1 MTLEALDTL
10 RSSECLDLEW
20 PTFTA
25 DVTSRYSFFITHSRG
40 IFFFSLDPWVRS
52 LEKELQSS
60 EIVGA
65 QFRMETIR
73 NGPKTLRDKILS
85 YDPDRDTDSNPS
97 VTACLVFQDSD
108 LGYLLLTAVNGAAQA
123 ATLDQPDSEI
133 TPSPEDNGNDTYIPE
148 MNVFTPGPPRKTYQ
162 PARVFFDDS
171 SLPTFINK
179 HVPARHHR
187 MFNQEI
193 RLSSATLDLMT
204 QAHRVLSHETNKLGL
219 AAADLFRRCER
230 LQDELRDQINRAN
243 EVAQRTDQVAG
254 KDIGHYLDSVKRKGR
269 PSVEERFKKVRS
281 RHQELTTRYEALR
294 KKFSKHGGND
304 LSEKEKQWIAEVE
317 KTKEFIKSP
326 AAEDDENEEATAEA
340 WRRFREASRY
350 LLSVQCL
357 DKRLTRAQVQ
367 ELAEDLIAR
376 AKKSSQDAEPTND
389 EDTHVIP
396 PDLRKAKTAQVMKL
410 LEREYVNLLFFCS
423 SHVCSSHVPTV
434 LLMEFRSALVEAA
447 QARLERLNISVV
459 S

>member
-10 RSSECLDLEW
+10 RSSECLDLQW

-25 DVTSRYSFFITHSRG
+25 DVDSRYSFFITHSRG

-85 YDPDRDTDSNPS
+85 YDPDRDTDSDPS

-108 LGYLLLTAVNGAAQA
+108 LGYFLLTAVNGAAQA
-123 ATLDQPDSEI
+123 ATLDQPDPEI
-133 TPSPEDNGNDTYIPE
+133 TPAPEDDGNDTYIPE
-148 MNVFTPGPPRKTYQ
+148 MNLFTPGPPRKTYQ
-162 PARVFFDDS
+162 PAKVFFDDS

-204 QAHRVLSHETNKLGL
+204 QAHRVLSHETNQLGL

-243 EVAQRTDQVAG
+243 EVAQRTDQVTG
-254 KDIGHYLDSVKRKGR
+254 KDLGHYLDSVKRKGR

-281 RHQELTTRYEALR
+281 RHQDLTTRYEALR
-294 KKFSKHGGND
+294 KKFSKHGGNE

-326 AAEDDENEEATAEA
+326 AAEDDENEAAAEA
-340 WRRFREASRY
+340 WRRFREASCY
-350 LLSVQCL
+350 FLSVQCL
-357 DKRLTRAQVQ
+357 DRRLIRAQAQ

-376 AKKSSQDAEPTND
+376 AKESSQDAEPTND

-410 LEREYVNLLFFCS
+410 LEREYVNLLVFCS
-423 SHVCSSHVPTV
+423 SHVRIV
-434 LLMEFRSALVEAA
+434 LLMGLRSALVEAA

>member
-25 DVTSRYSFFITHSRG
+25 DVDSRYSFFITHSRG

-85 YDPDRDTDSNPS
+85 YDPDRDTDSDPS

-108 LGYLLLTAVNGAAQA
+108 LGYFLLTAVNGAAQA
-123 ATLDQPDSEI
+123 ATLDQPDPEI
-133 TPSPEDNGNDTYIPE
+133 TPAPEDDGNDTYIPE
-148 MNVFTPGPPRKTYQ
+148 MNLFTPGPPRKTYQ
-162 PARVFFDDS
+162 PPKVFFDDS

-187 MFNQEI
+187 LFNQEI

-243 EVAQRTDQVAG
+243 EVAQRTDQVTG
-254 KDIGHYLDSVKRKGR
+254 KDLGHYLDSVKRKGR

-281 RHQELTTRYEALR
+281 RHQDLTTRYEALR
-294 KKFSKHGGND
+294 KKFSKHGGNE

-326 AAEDDENEEATAEA
+326 AAEDDENEAAAEA
-340 WRRFREASRY
+340 WRRFREASCDF
-350 LLSVQCL
+350 LSVQCL
-357 DKRLTRAQVQ
+357 DRRLIRAQAQ

-376 AKKSSQDAEPTND
+376 AKESSQDAEPTND
-389 EDTHVIP
+389 EDTHVVP

-410 LEREYVNLLFFCS
+410 LEREYVNLLVFCS
-423 SHVCSSHVPTV
+423 SHVRIV
-434 LLMEFRSALVEAA
+434 LLMGLRSALVEAA